1 MNLVTANNLNLRI
14 LDQAV
19 DLVRVNRFEDHSQ
32 EASYL
37 RTYPS
42 ALVAA
47 GATDRGLTETFLLTG
62 AYVYGWLPA
71 ALRVDAERLD
81 AAAQAF
87 GRARAE
93 GAVFCA
99 ATVATVARCLHS
111 LVGAAKV
118 LHFAN
123 PHRYPPWD
131 AHIEGFRLG
140 QAPSPYHMAQ
150 TESYVAYV
158 EDIEKVKREEGF
170 LGFHHDYCMNYQQR
184 LSQLAIPPYPLTDMR
199 VIESA
204 VYEIIRAQAREL

>member
-1 MNLVTANNLNLRI
+1 MNPETATNLNLRM

-19 DLVRVNRFEDHSQ
+19 DLVRVNRLDDGTED
-32 EASYL
+32 ACYM

-47 GATDRGLTETFLLTG
+47 RATDRGLIETFLLT
-62 AYVYGWLPA
+62 AAFVYGWLPA
-71 ALRVDAERLD
+71 SLRVDPDRLQ
-81 AAAQAF
+81 AAAQSF
-87 GRARAE
+87 GRARSDD
-93 GAVFCA
+93 A
-99 ATVATVARCLHS
+99 AFSARDVATVAGCLHS
-111 LVGAAKV
+111 LVAAARI

-131 AHIEGFRLG
+131 PGIEGFRLG
-140 QAPSPYHMAQ
+140 AAPSSYHMAQ
-150 TESYVAYV
+150 TENYVAYV
-158 EDIEKVKREEGF
+158 KDVEKVKREEGF

-204 VYEIIRAQAREL
+204 VYEILWAQAREF